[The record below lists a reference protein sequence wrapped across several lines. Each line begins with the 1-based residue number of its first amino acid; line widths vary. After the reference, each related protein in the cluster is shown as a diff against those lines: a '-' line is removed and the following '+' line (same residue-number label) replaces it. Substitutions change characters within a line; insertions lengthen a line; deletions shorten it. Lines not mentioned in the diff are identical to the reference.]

1 MKSYELTTISE
12 VLKNMGDLEL
22 AIGELY
28 QTCGQLWSEHKE
40 FWMDMEKAEFKH
52 ADNLD
57 RMNQIISERP
67 ENFELGRSFSPIAIK
82 TFLSGIKS
90 IIQGL
95 KEKKIDEIKILFLAR
110 DIEQSYL
117 ENKYVEITKTEDNEF
132 KSLMRE
138 IHSDT
143 VFHRDYLNNKI
154 REFTST

>member
-1 MKSYELTTISE
+1 
-12 VLKNMGDLEL
+12 
-22 AIGELY
+22 
-28 QTCGQLWSEHKE
+28 
-40 FWMDMEKAEFKH
+40 MDMEKAEFKH